1 MDGQRE
7 KSDSLFQTD
16 IKGNKHLGKT
26 VWVQA
31 YPQEDGSYLAIQIKP
46 IESGETIGQPKD
58 PFEFEG
64 VVTSMNDDTWIIGT
78 RVITI
83 TTKTEID
90 PGITQGDEVKVEGVV
105 GEGGSLVA
113 LEIQLIGTD

>member
-1 MDGQRE
+1 
-7 KSDSLFQTD
+7 
-16 IKGNKHLGKT
+16 
-26 VWVQA
+26 
-31 YPQEDGSYLAIQIKP
+31 
-46 IESGETIGQPKD
+46 
-58 PFEFEG
+58 
-64 VVTSMNDDTWIIGT
+64 MNDDTWIIGT